1 MSGRRAQTTLQP
13 TVLRWARERA
23 GLGTE
28 TVAAKVGV
36 RPDRVVEWERSG
48 RISVSQVDRL
58 AHCTHTPV
66 GYLYLREPPDDDLPI
81 PDFRAAGGER
91 PLRPS
96 PDLLETVDLMARRQA
111 WMRDDLIED
120 GADPLALVGCCGR
133 DATPATAAAA
143 MREQLELSID
153 WGSRQRSWTE
163 ALRYLRNRVEASGVL
178 VVFNG
183 IVGNDTHRKL
193 DREEF
198 QGFALVDRYA
208 PLVFVNGADF
218 KAAQMFTLAHEL
230 AHVFVGA
237 TGVSNVDATPSSGHD
252 AERFCNSAAA
262 EFLVAEKELTARW
275 RRVGTIEESL
285 QAIARRFKVSVLVV
299 AHRALRLRLIDGK
312 EFRQF
317 YDAYQQH
324 AARKPDETSGGNFWN
339 SQNVRIGRRF
349 GAAVSRAV
357 KEGRLSYREA
367 YALTGLRGDT
377 FDTFVRSLDP
387 TT

>member
-23 GLGTE
+23 ALEME
-28 TVAAKVGV
+28 TVATKVGV

-48 RISVSQVDRL
+48 RISMSQVDRL

-66 GYLYLREPPDDDLPI
+66 GYLYLREPPEDDLPI
-81 PDFRAAGGER
+81 PDFRAAGGESPR
-91 PLRPS
+91 RPS

-111 WMRDDLIED
+111 WMRDELIED
-120 GADPLALVGCCGR
+120 GTDPLAFVGFCGR
-133 DATPATAAAA
+133 GATPAEAAAA
-143 MREQLELSID
+143 MREHLELSPD
-153 WGSRQRSWTE
+153 WGSHQLSWTE
-163 ALRYLRNRVEASGVL
+163 ALHHLRNRVEASGVL

-193 DREEF
+193 DRREF

-208 PLVFVNGADF
+208 PLIFVNGADF
-218 KAAQMFTLAHEL
+218 KATQMFTLAHEL

-237 TGVSNVDATPSSGHD
+237 TGVSNVDAPSSCGHD

-262 EFLVAEKELTARW
+262 EFLVSEKELTARW
-275 RRVGTIEESL
+275 RRVGTIEDSL
-285 QAIARRFKVSVLVV
+285 QAVATWFKVSVLVA
-299 AHRALRLRLIDGK
+299 AHRAFRLRLIGRN
-312 EFRQF
+312 EFNRF
-317 YDAYQQH
+317 YDAYQQQ
-324 AARKPDETSGGNFWN
+324 AARRPDETTGSNFWT

-367 YALTGLRGDT
+367 YVLTGLRGET
-377 FDTFVRSLDP
+377 FDTFVHSLDP
-387 TT
+387 A